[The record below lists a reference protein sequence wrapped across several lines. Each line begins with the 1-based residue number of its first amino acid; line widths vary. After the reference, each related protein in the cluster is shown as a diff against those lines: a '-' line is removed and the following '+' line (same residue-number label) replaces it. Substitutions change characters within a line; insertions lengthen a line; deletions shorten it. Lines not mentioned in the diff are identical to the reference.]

1 MEDNNDTLACLYPF
15 AFQFFIIVFI
25 ANVLFPISLLSVY
38 DRHVAVIFYIK
49 VEAKRNKGSRVFS
62 SLKTYFLKLLNK

>member
-38 DRHVAVIFYIK
+38 DRRVAVIFYIK
-49 VEAKRNKGSRVFS
+49 VEES
-62 SLKTYFLKLLNK
+62 FLV